1 MVKEKIALDTNIV
14 IDIFNNKQTVTTL
27 LLSHYQDIYLPVTV
41 CGELLFGAK
50 NSNKSMEN
58 EQKCHAFISSCN
70 LLNINE
76 LIAEEYAKTRSELKK
91 KGRPIPEN
99 DIWIAATCIVNN
111 IPLATFDSDFN
122 HINNLIVI
130 NPNNQIC

>member
-1 MVKEKIALDTNIV
+1 MVREKIALDTNVV
-14 IDIFNNKQTVTTL
+14 IDIFNNKIKAVTL
-27 LLSHYQDIYLPVTV
+27 LSEYQTIYLPITV

-50 NSNKSMEN
+50 NSSKSKEN
-58 EQKCHAFISSCN
+58 EEKCRHFISHCH

-76 LIAEEYAKTRSELKK
+76 FVAEEYASTRQKLKN

-99 DIWIAATCIVNN
+99 DIWIAATCIVYD

-122 HINNLIVI
+122 HIDELTLIKLEK
-130 NPNNQIC
+130 